1 MGLDDYAKRH
11 GLDYESSYARKQ
23 REKEEEWQR
32 LHTPPTYNMYA
43 DKAAPL
49 NRAVSEYERRKA
61 EGSTP
66 ATMPVVAQKLADVV
80 FNRLPSA
87 LAGGLIESAR
97 AREEQGISEWSP
109 KAIAAGAKGFGSGL
123 TGKER
128 YSYSDW
134 LGEDWGVPEGPTRE
148 LTGGMLD
155 IMTSPGGMGSVKI
168 GNTLLCKTG
177 TKALEAATNQAAKKG
192 LLETGKKLTRD
203 AAGVGIGGG
212 LYEGGSTF
220 GETGNIPE
228 SMKSAGEGAAMWFA
242 TDLGLGAAGIP
253 VRKVLPNAH
262 ESVTKGIGSGIGG
275 TIIGTGTGLASGQP
289 LDESI
294 KTGLGTGAVFGGF
307 GALTG
312 AAGGRP
318 KNAKEPPTE
327 RSNSLDYLFEEGT
340 PEVTRVE
347 PDFTA
352 TPYGVYRGGP
362 RAELPGAPEQLA
374 LPPGEQR
381 LALPGGAQ
389 KALPPGQDF
398 AFSEGYP
405 VEGYWFVDPYGVAR
419 GEPGMPLAL
428 PEGKTGQGSRFV
440 RQDEGQ
446 IPRSDI
452 GDPEYLAGLEKQY
465 NDLVNAE
472 VAGMKNELGGVETIG
487 QNPYEMQP
495 GMFLNDGY
503 KRVSLNPSWYRD
515 FWQKNSRAPREGE
528 LRDLAIKNLMEGNPE
543 TGEPANAEFLAIMSE
558 LSRGQKLPE
567 EWHGLQRGIRDTTA
581 MQEPELD
588 PLIAEMKA
596 EQAKVE
602 PYGLERDLSRLD
614 EIENRARQNMKD
626 IMNYK
631 KQYPDAMF
639 AVNQEAAFMKNL
651 VTVGACKIAR
661 KGIEFK
667 QWATEMVSEFG
678 EIIRTRLPE
687 IWERAKSVLSSEE
700 GFLNLGR
707 GQAGVKFKTSSA

>member
-1 MGLDDYAKRH
+1 MSLDDYAKRH

-23 REKEEEWQR
+23 REDEEKRQR
-32 LHTPPTYNMYA
+32 LNAPLTYNMYA

-66 ATMPVVAQKLADVV
+66 ATMPVQPTPEEKMLNTAFELGLTRGNPTRQATLEVAQKLADVV

-87 LAGGLIESAR
+87 LAGANIEAGR
-97 AREEQGISEWSP
+97 AREQGIGEWSP
-109 KAIAAGAKGFGSGL
+109 EGFKAGAKGFTRGL

-128 YSYSDW
+128 YNFGDW
-134 LGEDWGVPEGPTRE
+134 LGEEYNMPEGPTRE

-155 IMTSPGGMGSVKI
+155 IMTSPGAIGSLKI
-168 GNTLLCKTG
+168 GSAGIKGLGKD
-177 TKALEAATNQAAKKG
+177 ALEEATKQGAKK
-192 LLETGKKLTRD
+192 LVRD

-212 LYEGGSTF
+212 LYEGGSAF

-228 SMKSAGEGAAMWFA
+228 SMKAAGEGAVMWGL
-242 TDLGLGAAGIP
+242 TDLGLGAAGVPI
-253 VRKVLPNAH
+253 RKVLPNAH
-262 ESVTKGIGSGIGG
+262 ESVTKGIGGAIGG
-275 TIIGTGTGLASGQP
+275 TAIGTGTGLASGQP

-318 KNAKEPPTE
+318 KRRKGNATETPLTEE
-327 RSNSLDYLFEEGT
+327 RSSSLDYLFEEGT

-374 LPPGEQR
+374 LPGGERR

-405 VEGYWFVDPYGVAR
+405 VEGHWFVDPYGVAR

-428 PEGKTGQGSRFV
+428 PEGKTGQGSRFGGY
-440 RQDEGQ
+440 DEGQ

-452 GDPEYLAGLEKQY
+452 GDPEYLTTV
-465 NDLVNAE
+465 LVY
-472 VAGMKNELGGVETIG
+472 LSLILTFFS
-487 QNPYEMQP
+487 Y
-495 GMFLNDGY
+495 FLLY
-503 KRVSLNPSWYRD
+503 VYYL
-515 FWQKNSRAPREGE
+515 
-528 LRDLAIKNLMEGNPE
+528 
-543 TGEPANAEFLAIMSE
+543 
-558 LSRGQKLPE
+558 
-567 EWHGLQRGIRDTTA
+567 
-581 MQEPELD
+581 
-588 PLIAEMKA
+588 
-596 EQAKVE
+596 
-602 PYGLERDLSRLD
+602 
-614 EIENRARQNMKD
+614 
-626 IMNYK
+626 
-631 KQYPDAMF
+631 
-639 AVNQEAAFMKNL
+639 
-651 VTVGACKIAR
+651 
-661 KGIEFK
+661 
-667 QWATEMVSEFG
+667 
-678 EIIRTRLPE
+678 
-687 IWERAKSVLSSEE
+687 
-700 GFLNLGR
+700 
-707 GQAGVKFKTSSA
+707 

>member
-1 MGLDDYAKRH
+1 MSLDDYAKRH

-23 REKEEEWQR
+23 REDEE
-32 LHTPPTYNMYA
+32 
-43 DKAAPL
+43 
-49 NRAVSEYERRKA
+49 RKA
-61 EGSTP
+61 RLNKDRAAMLNQAVTEHNNQK
-66 ATMPVVAQKLADVV
+66 ATRQANLEMLQKATDIV

-109 KAIAAGAKGFGSGL
+109 KAIAAGAKGFGRGL

-134 LGEDWGVPEGPTRE
+134 LGEDWGVPEGPTQE

-155 IMTSPGGMGSVKI
+155 IMTSPGGMGSLKI
-168 GNTLLCKTG
+168 GNTLLGKTG

-262 ESVTKGIGSGIGG
+262 ESVTKGIGGAIGG
-275 TIIGTGTGLASGQP
+275 TAIGTGTGLASGQP

-312 AAGGRP
+312 AAGGKP
-318 KNAKEPPTE
+318 KRRKGNATETPLTEE
-327 RSNSLDYLFEEGT
+327 RSSSLDYLFEEGT

-374 LPPGEQR
+374 LPGGERR

-405 VEGYWFVDPYGVAR
+405 VDGYWFVDPYGVAR

-440 RQDEGQ
+440 RKD
-446 IPRSDI
+446 
-452 GDPEYLAGLEKQY
+452 GDKYPGLILA
-465 NDLVNAE
+465 
-472 VAGMKNELGGVETIG
+472 T
-487 QNPYEMQP
+487 QN
-495 GMFLNDGY
+495 
-503 KRVSLNPSWYRD
+503 
-515 FWQKNSRAPREGE
+515 
-528 LRDLAIKNLMEGNPE
+528 I
-543 TGEPANAEFLAIMSE
+543 
-558 LSRGQKLPE
+558 
-567 EWHGLQRGIRDTTA
+567 
-581 MQEPELD
+581 
-588 PLIAEMKA
+588 
-596 EQAKVE
+596 
-602 PYGLERDLSRLD
+602 
-614 EIENRARQNMKD
+614 
-626 IMNYK
+626 
-631 KQYPDAMF
+631 
-639 AVNQEAAFMKNL
+639 
-651 VTVGACKIAR
+651 
-661 KGIEFK
+661 
-667 QWATEMVSEFG
+667 
-678 EIIRTRLPE
+678 
-687 IWERAKSVLSSEE
+687 
-700 GFLNLGR
+700 
-707 GQAGVKFKTSSA
+707 